1 MYTRYRN
8 PSKTPEILLL
18 ESLDIAL
25 SPDKNE
31 CLTLSVLIFRLWAIY
46 HMNEVEKID
55 RIYKCKLSQLVP
67 LRNGQEG
74 RLLTFNPWFSV
85 RNTLNSITKE
95 NWKSFVQQVYKQQ
108 DENYKECIAYQN
120 KGKAPFADSFI
131 LTEPPIF
138 IQDKQS
144 IVSRKKQIIGDI
156 PKAITK
162 DLMKDEHEKCN
173 IIGDHIFILVTDE
186 KKRDD
191 IDNKLKNNEVL
202 ISSEN
207 MKEVFGDILALR
219 KLYCIERA

>member
-1 MYTRYRN
+1 
-8 PSKTPEILLL
+8 
-18 ESLDIAL
+18 LDIAL

-31 CLTLSVLIFRLWAIY
+31 SLTLSVLIFRLWAIY
-46 HMNEVEKID
+46 HINGVEKFD
-55 RIYKCKLSQLVP
+55 GIYKCKLSELVP
-67 LRNGQEG
+67 LRNGQED
-74 RLLTFNPWFSV
+74 RLLTFHPWFSV
-85 RNTLNSITKE
+85 HNTLNLITKE

-144 IVSRKKQIIGDI
+144 TISRKKQITVDI
-156 PKAITK
+156 PNAITK
-162 DLMKDEHEKCN
+162 NLMKDEPEKCN
-173 IIGDHIFILVTDE
+173 IGDHIFILVTDK

-191 IDNKLKNNEVL
+191 TDDKLRDNEVL

-207 MKEVFGDILALR
+207 VKEVFGDILALR